1 MSRDVQYKDVK
12 RRICGGKLNT
22 LQRLQKKTRSI
33 IESVR
38 LKEQLVIRRSL
49 APHKQ
54 RTSQSNIATWYS
66 RDLNISRI
74 NTEHVKK
81 VSTKLL

>member
-1 MSRDVQYKDVK
+1 MILSVSGRQNLLEELSMSRDVQYKDVK

-33 IESVR
+33 IESAR

-49 APHKQ
+49 A
-54 RTSQSNIATWYS
+54 
-66 RDLNISRI
+66 
-74 NTEHVKK
+74 
-81 VSTKLL
+81 